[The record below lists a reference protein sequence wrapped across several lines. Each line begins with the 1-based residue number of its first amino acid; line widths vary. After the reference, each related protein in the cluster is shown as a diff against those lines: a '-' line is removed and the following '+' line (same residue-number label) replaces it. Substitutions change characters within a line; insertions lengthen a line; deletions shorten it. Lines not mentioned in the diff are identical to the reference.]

1 MANFAKGF
9 VDLNPKYEE
18 ARHQRA
24 VNVAQRW
31 KGMLGD
37 KMKEKI
43 KEEERKNFNIKIK
56 SGYKLTLGDL
66 KHLNDGMKSD
76 YIKRQLMESAEVNE
90 YVEKV

>member
-1 MANFAKGF
+1 
-9 VDLNPKYEE
+9 
-18 ARHQRA
+18 